1 MEPPS
6 TRGGIAARLGEL
18 RGMDTADGFRLRLV
32 TLRTRI
38 ETNWPAAG
46 GSPLRRRKGLDA
58 DATAMITDLLLGLP
72 TPLPL
77 APGAPPQPLVS
88 DLDTDLRLVAGRA
101 VDAALA
107 LLSAD
112 SLEAEYPGDV
122 HMLQSNRAGAPDPIL
137 ISSPSVGLLVATII
151 GTLEAISERFVPSPP
166 VLAGGEAAATA
177 RAAANVRAVLE
188 AQKDIAAAE
197 QAPGRRRAGPKRKR
211 PVIRP

>member
-6 TRGGIAARLGEL
+6 TRGGIVARLGEL

-188 AQKDIAAAE
+188 AQKDIAAGE